1 VESLSSRR
9 IENANQ
15 MREMERQL
23 REASDEASRQQ
34 LRDQQATYDRIYERQ
49 VEEQD
54 RLWEKERDALN
65 RQEALRAREQAEYQR
80 KLDALELKSR
90 KGKTFFSD
98 AVRGICTAWRLQDWS
113 GLADD
118 QSQDQSGSR
127 CGGLATS
134 TSRDE
139 VLLQCQPQ

>member
-1 VESLSSRR
+1 
-9 IENANQ
+9 
-15 MREMERQL
+15 M
-23 REASDEASRQQ
+23 
-34 LRDQQATYDRIYERQ
+34 
-49 VEEQD
+49 
-54 RLWEKERDALN
+54 EKERDALN

-90 KGKTFFSD
+90 KGKTSFSD
-98 AVRGICTAWRLQDWS
+98 AVRGICTAWRLQDCS

-118 QSQDQSGSR
+118 QSQDQSGTR

-139 VLLQCQPQ
+139 VLLQCQPQMTLFKLFSACASLALNPPILIRSH